1 MRKIPALVILSG
13 IVLLLVSC
21 SSSKLPD
28 EGNITGNAPI
38 NQTSGTTA
46 SAPNNQTGNTTASAP
61 ANTNLENS
69 TASSSQN
76 ITESTEKPVDSGIT
90 LESVR
95 KAALD
100 AGYAAEDIQDMQ
112 QDMVP
117 SPIRGFYI
125 NYKDEN
131 QQSQSPVYE
140 FKTSEDAQTFAKQ
153 ANEAGYSLCIINGKL
168 LTLTGSRYGIVLNDK
183 EKAVLESLLK
193 SSVMVY
199 EEPAPPQ
206 VNYNKDYAGAFTR
219 IDAICKSLDRL
230 VNKSVL
236 VYLKSLPEGDP
247 KSIGNVSFSM
257 LSSSDLP
264 FTSALCEDQTKMDE
278 VVQTWEYFGCT
289 EVKLKH
295 EAANDYTLTGKRA
308 GVDETF
314 NIHCVYS
321 PEKDSLRI
329 AETNGGEVTELLEF
343 VPLGEDKYAF
353 QTLYERGIVEYSD
366 GKIISFIYS
375 KNEQTKESAYNR
387 NADSIYPNGT
397 GADEAWVSK
406 SGEDGYQQF
415 ITFDGTKLHISA
427 TDFTGSK
434 LKTEIEVK

>member
-1 MRKIPALVILSG
+1 MRKFPALVVLIG
-13 IVLLLVSC
+13 IALLLASC
-21 SSSKLPD
+21 SSLKLPNESD
-28 EGNITGNAPI
+28 VSANAPI
-38 NQTSGTTA
+38 NQTS
-46 SAPNNQTGNTTASAP
+46 NTPSNTP
-61 ANTNLENS
+61 ANTNPANTTESLVQIT
-69 TASSSQN
+69 TA
-76 ITESTEKPVDSGIT
+76 STEKPVDSGIT
-90 LESVR
+90 LESVK

-117 SPIRGFYI
+117 SPIKGFFV

-131 QQSQSPVYE
+131 YQSQSPVYE
-140 FKTSEDAQTFAKQ
+140 FKTSEDAQAYAKQ
-153 ANEAGYSLCIINGKL
+153 ANETGYSLCIINGKL
-168 LTLTGSRYGIVLNDK
+168 LTLTSSRYGIVMNDK

-199 EEPAPPQ
+199 EEPVPPQ

-219 IDAICKSLDRL
+219 IDAICKSLDKL

-236 VYLKSLPEGDP
+236 VYIKSLPEGDP

-264 FTSALCEDQTKMDE
+264 FTSTLCEDQTKMDE
-278 VVQTWEYFGCT
+278 VVKTWEYFGCT

-295 EAANDYTLTGKRA
+295 DAANDYTLTGKRA
-308 GVDETF
+308 GVDEPF
-314 NIHCVYS
+314 NIHCVYF

-329 AETNGGEVTELLEF
+329 AEINGGEVMELLEF

-353 QTLYERGIVEYSD
+353 QTLYERGIVEYGD
-366 GKIISFIYS
+366 GKIASFTYS
-375 KNEQTKESAYNR
+375 LNERTKESAYKPD
-387 NADSIYPNGT
+387 ADSIYPNGT
-397 GADEAWVSK
+397 GVDKAWASK
-406 SGEDGYQQF
+406 SGQDGYEQF

-427 TDFTGSK
+427 TDYTGTK
-434 LKTEIEVK
+434 LKTEIDVK